1 MKKTKTKILTV
12 LVLILLA
19 GIYYYVKLPAI
30 NIHADGFWMFLLV
43 VIAAVAVF
51 YIGRRRLFRKED
63 IKASGSQKADWA
75 ISSGSSGISGRD
87 VVVLPDYQ
95 CQEVP
100 EAS

>member
-1 MKKTKTKILTV
+1 MCIRDR
-12 LVLILLA
+12 ILLA

-63 IKASGSQKADWA
+63 IKASGIAKGLIGLFLLVEMCIRDRQCGDPYED
-75 ISSGSSGISGRD
+75 GS
-87 VVVLPDYQ
+87 
-95 CQEVP
+95 
-100 EAS
+100 

>member
-51 YIGRRRLFRKED
+51 YIGRRLP
-63 IKASGSQKADWA
+63 GSQK
-75 ISSGSSGISGRD
+75 G
-87 VVVLPDYQ
+87 
-95 CQEVP
+95 
-100 EAS
+100 

>member
-19 GIYYYVKLPAI
+19 DVPSGGDSGGGCLLYRTAETIPQRGYQ
-30 NIHADGFWMFLLV
+30 GF
-43 VIAAVAVF
+43 
-51 YIGRRRLFRKED
+51 RDRKR
-63 IKASGSQKADWA
+63 ADWA

>member
-51 YIGRRRLFRKED
+51 YIGRRRLFRNYTLNPCRRKNFNSAFELD
-63 IKASGSQKADWA
+63 RRA
-75 ISSGSSGISGRD
+75 I
-87 VVVLPDYQ
+87 
-95 CQEVP
+95 
-100 EAS
+100 

>member
-43 VIAAVAVF
+43 VISDGGDYSAKR
-51 YIGRRRLFRKED
+51 ISRLP
-63 IKASGSQKADWA
+63 GSQK
-75 ISSGSSGISGRD
+75 G
-87 VVVLPDYQ
+87 
-95 CQEVP
+95 
-100 EAS
+100 

>member
-51 YIGRRRLFRKED
+51 YIGRRRLLPQRGYQGFRIAK
-63 IKASGSQKADWA
+63 G
-75 ISSGSSGISGRD
+75 
-87 VVVLPDYQ
+87 
-95 CQEVP
+95 
-100 EAS
+100 

>member
-51 YIGRRRLFRKED
+51 YIGRR
-63 IKASGSQKADWA
+63 
-75 ISSGSSGISGRD
+75 
-87 VVVLPDYQ
+87 
-95 CQEVP
+95 
-100 EAS
+100 